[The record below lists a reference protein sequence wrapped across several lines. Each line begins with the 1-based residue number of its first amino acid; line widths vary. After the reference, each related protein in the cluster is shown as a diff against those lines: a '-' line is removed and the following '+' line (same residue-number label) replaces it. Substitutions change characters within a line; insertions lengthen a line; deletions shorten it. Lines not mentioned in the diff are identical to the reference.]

1 VPEALGGKPLAVKPV
16 PLPKSAACPDKREFV
31 VQETLAASRAAVQKA
46 EATLKGADPNNPQL
60 ELLRLDVEVA
70 KAKHEALA
78 VVLAIEALEEA
89 GKNDLARELART
101 AGQRQREAAHLEARR
116 NFQAAMEALLALG
129 ANPDPKKLPTAEANV
144 AKADKGLK
152 QAEAAMK
159 AEPPPPYTPRPIKT
173 YPATST
179 GPRLALARWIADPD

>member
-1 VPEALGGKPLAVKPV
+1 MPEALGGKPLAVKPV

-60 ELLRLDVEVA
+60 ELLRLAVEVA

-89 GKNDLARELART
+89 VARVSEPDRAVC
-101 AGQRQREAAHLEARR
+101 RR
-116 NFQAAMEALLALG
+116 
-129 ANPDPKKLPTAEANV
+129 DDV
-144 AKADKGLK
+144 V
-152 QAEAAMK
+152 
-159 AEPPPPYTPRPIKT
+159 R
-173 YPATST
+173 
-179 GPRLALARWIADPD
+179 